1 MTKTV
6 YLCQHGSETRVELD
20 SESYAE
26 LIDSRKANVIA
37 HHGNGPVVKFS

>member
-20 SESYAE
+20 SESYTD
-26 LIDSRKANVIA
+26 LIDSRKANIIGR
-37 HHGNGPVVKFS
+37 HSNGPVVKFS

>member
-20 SESYAE
+20 AESYDQ
-26 LIDSRKANVIA
+26 LIDSRGANIIGR
-37 HHGNGPVVKFS
+37 HCNGPIVKFS